1 MHSSLFET
9 FHCYFSHVISHYVV
23 SLIVFSTKQFEK
35 RIQSLSIFKSY
46 LKLNRSIPKLY
57 RENFI
62 RNRTHLVVIYIQLL
76 LYVQKKENTTK
87 NMRLRV
93 SLMYFLMVVS
103 RLLVIIILWPHWNVL
118 ITIPKKFSMTNNTAT
133 DILATNLN
141 LLSLRYFSHTTK
153 LPNIIHEEE
162 KKREKWLLRRNYVR
176 CCKTIGPDVRHILI
190 CIVHSTADIIQRQK
204 LIKIQFSCSWWIYK
218 TFPSSQLFSISILS
232 NKRD

>member
-1 MHSSLFET
+1 MLRLLTLLRWQHLTNVRARGPGYLLFNQIALPFHSIPIDGWEHDGFTNLNSCIYLRPFAFQPIWDFSLLFFT
-9 FHCYFSHVISHYVV
+9 RYFSLRCFAHCFLAPS
-23 SLIVFSTKQFEK
+23 SSKK

-118 ITIPKKFSMTNNTAT
+118 ITIPKKFSMTNKYS
-133 DILATNLN
+133 D
-141 LLSLRYFSHTTK
+141 
-153 LPNIIHEEE
+153 
-162 KKREKWLLRRNYVR
+162 
-176 CCKTIGPDVRHILI
+176 RHF
-190 CIVHSTADIIQRQK
+190 D
-204 LIKIQFSCSWWIYK
+204 YK
-218 TFPSSQLFSISILS
+218 SQLVEPPLFFAH
-232 NKRD
+232 NKIAQ